1 MSKADDMARGRM
13 EGLEYAERI
22 VQKDGLKGLQEEIKK
37 RGYTGISINVSHKE
51 MEQATAQMRNMMLD
65 TIMAMSIGI
74 LHDEFGYGHDRLQRF
89 IDKFQEGAELLA
101 EGVITWEQ
109 IIENTEEV
117 VGIPLSIRRN
127 DHDVKLKRAY

>member
-1 MSKADDMARGRM
+1 MSKADDLAQGRM

-51 MEQATAQMRNMMLD
+51 MEQATAQMRNMMFD
-65 TIMAMSIGI
+65 TVMAMSMGI

-109 IIENTEEV
+109 IIENAEEV
-117 VGIPLSIRRN
+117 TGIPLTIRRN
-127 DHDVKLKRAY
+127 DHDVKLKREY

>member
-1 MSKADDMARGRM
+1 MSKTDDLAQGRI
-13 EGLEYAERI
+13 EGMIYAERI
-22 VQKDGLKGLQEEIKK
+22 VSKDGLEGLQEEIKK
-37 RGYTGISINVSHKE
+37 RGYSGISINVSHKE
-51 MEQATAQMRNMMLD
+51 MEKATSQMRNMMMD
-65 TIMAMSIGI
+65 TIMAMSMGI

-89 IDKFQEGAELLA
+89 VDKFQEGAELLA

-127 DHDVKLKRAY
+127 DHNVKIQREY